1 MNPAASA
8 SIKRRLL
15 LCLLVLSI
23 ISVVQVSAASFLQF
37 SLYHEGE
44 MQRLMAQVSARQ
56 MSGDR
61 MHEGIRGDIAQL
73 IEAANHQDQARRRKA
88 LNALDHD
95 SAAIN
100 GAFGY
105 VFAQNYPPGLRQ
117 WVSQSSG
124 PERDFVASAGA
135 LAARISA
142 NPADYRAEMAG
153 FNAAFDRFDHMQD
166 GLAAAT
172 QAEIERQYRLS
183 ITIVLFSVA
192 TTLLTILGGAAA
204 LGWSGVFVWRSII
217 APTERLA
224 SVLLRMAKGDY
235 TQPITGD
242 ENGDELERMAA
253 AARVFRDTALAK
265 QEADSAQRQVVA
277 ALSTG
282 LRELAEKNLEHRIT
296 KAFPG
301 GYEALR
307 ENFNSAVI
315 SLGEALGSVRVGA
328 NALTNSINEI
338 RIASDDLARRNES
351 QLTSLDQTAAAM
363 SDVTRSVA
371 ETAEGAATVRQT
383 IGLAQHEATEGGEV
397 VTRTVEAMAAIKN
410 SAQQITTITEVI
422 DGIAFQT
429 NLLAL
434 NAGVEAARAGDAG
447 RGFAVVA
454 NEVRALAQRS
464 ADAAKDIKGL
474 IDTSSAQVGAGVK
487 LVAETGEKLGKI
499 VTRVD
504 EITGL
509 VNEIATAAERQAGT
523 LRQVNGAVEEMDRVT
538 HQNAAMVEETTA
550 AARSLAAEA
559 AQLTRLVEGFHSR
572 NPETRPP
579 YIGQPGLARRRSLVD
594 PHEPPMPKRASLPA
608 VHGNLALAPTGG
620 NHNDDWGEF

>member
-1 MNPAASA
+1 MNPATPA
-8 SIKRRLL
+8 SIKRRLI

-37 SLYHEGE
+37 SLYRGGE
-44 MQRLMAQVSARQ
+44 MQRLMAQVSVRQ
-56 MSGDR
+56 MFGDR
-61 MHEGIRGDIAQL
+61 KHDGIRGDIAQL
-73 IEAANHQDQARRRKA
+73 IDATNHQDQAKRQDA
-88 LNALDHD
+88 LHSLNRDID
-95 SAAIN
+95 DIN
-100 GAFGY
+100 GAFGF
-105 VFAQNYPPGLRQ
+105 VFAQSYPAELQ
-117 WVSQSSG
+117 HWVSDSVA
-124 PERDFVASAGA
+124 PERDFVASARA
-135 LAARISA
+135 VAAKIAA
-142 NPADYRAEMAG
+142 NPSDYRAEMAA
-153 FNAAFDRFDHMQD
+153 FTASFDRFDHMQD

-172 QAEIERQYRLS
+172 QAEIKRQYRLS
-183 ITIVLFSVA
+183 ITIVLFSVC
-192 TTLLTILGGAAA
+192 TTLLTIAGGAVA

-224 SVLLRMAKGDY
+224 AVLLRMAHGDY
-235 TQPITGD
+235 AQQITGN

-265 QEADSAQRQVVA
+265 QESDAAQQLVVV

-282 LRELAEKNLEHRIT
+282 LQQLAEKNLEHRIT
-296 KAFPG
+296 ETFPG
-301 GYEALR
+301 SYEALR
-307 ENFNSAVI
+307 ENFNSAVV

-328 NALTNSINEI
+328 NALTNSIDEI
-338 RIASDDLARRNES
+338 RIAADDLARRNER
-351 QLTSLDQTAAAM
+351 QLTSLDETATAM

-371 ETAEGAATVRQT
+371 ETAEGAATVRHT

-464 ADAAKDIKGL
+464 ADAAKDIKAL

-523 LRQVNGAVEEMDRVT
+523 LRQVNTAVEEMGRVT

-550 AARSLAAEA
+550 ATRSLAAEA
-559 AQLTRLVEGFHSR
+559 AQLTSLVEGFHSR
-572 NPETRPP
+572 DPESRPTH
-579 YIGQPGLARRRSLVD
+579 IGQPGLARRRSLAD
-594 PHEPPMPKRASLPA
+594 EPDALPPKRAALPA
-608 VHGNLALAPTGG
+608 VRGNLALAPGG
-620 NHNDDWGEF
+620 GHGDDWSKF